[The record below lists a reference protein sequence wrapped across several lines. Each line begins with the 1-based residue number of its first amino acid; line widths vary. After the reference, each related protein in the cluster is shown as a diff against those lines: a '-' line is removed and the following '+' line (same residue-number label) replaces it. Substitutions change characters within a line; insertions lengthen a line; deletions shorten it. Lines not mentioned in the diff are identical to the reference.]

1 MLISHKNTMKAYDRI
16 SIKQIMDDILDHP
29 MMQDLSFERAV
40 NYAIEFIR
48 IVGMPDAFEH
58 KTQEVDIENY
68 TAEIPAD
75 CYQLLSIKTDDN
87 EPMVLNASTSVYG
100 IDTKNKNY
108 LYTIKGNTI
117 HTALEEGKLILSYL
131 SLPMKDGYPAIP
143 DMASYIRALELYIKK
158 KWFTIL
164 FDLGKLHAAVYN
176 NVRTEYAWAVGQAQT
191 ELIKPS
197 IDELQAF
204 TNMWNS
210 LLPRPDAHSVG
221 FSSLGGKEIKR
232 L

>member
-1 MLISHKNTMKAYDRI
+1 MKAYDRI

-29 MMQDLSFERAV
+29 MMQDLSFERAI

-68 TAEIPAD
+68 IAEIPAD
-75 CYQLLSIKTDDN
+75 CYQLLAVKTEGN

-100 IDTKNKNY
+100 VDTTNKNY

-117 HTALEEGKLILSYL
+117 HTALNEGKLILSYL
-131 SLPMKDGYPAIP
+131 SLPVDEEGYPTIP

-164 FDLGKLHAAVYN
+164 FDLGKLNVSIFN

-191 ELIKPS
+191 ELIRPS
-197 IDELQAF
+197 TDEMQAF
-204 TNMWNS
+204 TNMWTS
-210 LLPRPDAHSVG
+210 LLPRSDAHKHG
-221 FSSLGGKEIKR
+221 FATLGSKEINKI
-232 L
+232 